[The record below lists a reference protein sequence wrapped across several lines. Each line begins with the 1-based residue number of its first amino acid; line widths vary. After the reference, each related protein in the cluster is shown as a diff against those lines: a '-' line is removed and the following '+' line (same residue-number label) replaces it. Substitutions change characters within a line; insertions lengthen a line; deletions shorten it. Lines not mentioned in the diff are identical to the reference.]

1 MAPYSVGPVYRV
13 LPVSSGSASLT
24 EPLVGFHSPPRRT
37 EHADFPHSALL
48 PASQEGLWDAANWMC
63 FQSGEV
69 SSIYSTSSNRF
80 RLPLPVYPLSQ
91 VLQITE
97 RFYQTPCLPS
107 LPEELRNIWV
117 PSLPGSYPGSSLL
130 QTLPTPSLLSHLLGT

>member
-37 EHADFPHSALL
+37 EHADSPHSASCPLRKKVYGTQ
-48 PASQEGLWDAANWMC
+48 PIGCAFNP
-63 FQSGEV
+63 V
-69 SSIYSTSSNRF
+69 VTSIYSTSSNRF

-107 LPEELRNIWV
+107 LPEELRNSWV
-117 PSLPGSYPGSSLL
+117 PSLPASYPSSSLL
-130 QTLPTPSLLSHLLGT
+130 QTLPTPSLLPHLLGT